1 VWAFILKLQEHKMIQ
16 FLKDVINA
24 KANKLLLVESQRFSI
39 SVKADLVRKSSE
51 LSKLYEE
58 LVGKSNVAYDLT
70 SKVRELDEQ
79 VKEFT
84 EKLEESQGER
94 NKQVALL
101 TFRKTQIEEL
111 ELDNKEYLDKAK
123 KAETLFT
130 TSVRHT
136 LAIVAEN
143 KAHKADNRHL
153 KAVARSMIKANNSG
167 KTLTATMLKK
177 LEALI
182 K

>member
-24 KANKLLLVESQRFSI
+24 KANKLLLVESQRLSI

-101 TFRKTQIEEL
+101 TFRKT
-111 ELDNKEYLDKAK
+111 
-123 KAETLFT
+123 LFT